1 VIYSS
6 TPKNFK
12 KLRNISCVSYSECKY
27 ADDAEEE
34 VEDPTVLLKK
44 QRMDGRGAGHILS

>member
-27 ADDAEEE
+27 ADDAEE

>member
-1 VIYSS
+1 M
-6 TPKNFK
+6 F
-12 KLRNISCVSYSECKY
+12 SCSECKY

-44 QRMDGRGAGHILS
+44 QRMDGRGVGHILS